1 MRGPYVGVMA
11 IDTRTVALRVLKL
24 DSPALVR
31 AELERL
37 ELAAQRGALH
47 ARGNWTAGTIF
58 NHLAWWVEAIDRPE
72 LIPRAPWIVR
82 MLGPLM
88 KGRITRG
95 PLPKGF
101 KIPGTATGTRGD
113 EPTELAAGLAR
124 YRGALTRLERAD
136 FPARHPL
143 FGAMRTQDWVNL
155 HMRHA
160 EHHLGYLEV
169 IDR

>member
-1 MRGPYVGVMA
+1 MA
-11 IDTRTVALRVLKL
+11 IDTRTVELRVLRL
-24 DSPALVR
+24 GTPALVR

-37 ELAAQRGALH
+37 EQAAQRGALR
-47 ARGNWTAGTIF
+47 ARGNWTPGTIF

-72 LIPRAPWIVR
+72 LIPPAPWLVR
-82 MLGPLM
+82 LMGPLM

-101 KIPGTATGTRGD
+101 KLPGTATGTRGD
-113 EPTELAAGLAR
+113 EPTELAPGLAR
-124 YRGALTRLERAD
+124 YRQALARLERAD

-143 FGAMRTQDWVNL
+143 FGRMLPQDWVDL

-169 IDR
+169 IER